1 MSTILN
7 ALIALVTGCFT
18 SIVSWVPILIMA
30 AFTLVGTATGIVT
43 NIVPIADKIV
53 VTQSPTN

>member
-7 ALIALVTGCFT
+7 ALIALVTGCFS
-18 SIVSWVPILIMA
+18 SIVTWVPILIMA

-43 NIVPIADKIV
+43 KIV
-53 VTQSPTN
+53 SRKSRKRGR